1 MFSLL
6 SSLIIT
12 ISGYIP
18 PGLIVTLPFAFLS
31 GVSFNARL
39 LFFEEFIGTILMI
52 GFTFSSGKWIGVD
65 SLPLN
70 WVAHAIGVIA
80 ADRIG
85 GGQHV
90 NPAVSVTMWSLG
102 KCSYDEMLVHIS
114 GAMAGGLVAFP
125 MFKRF
130 SDGMDWV
137 ELGGPTYNVEGDED
151 GSSSAASEFFAT
163 FLLLLVIFL
172 VNWELD
178 FGKYHYWIKQTLTAI
193 AIRFLIEVFPTAGP
207 AMNPMLG
214 TTWYVFATG
223 AYSDDVKHYFVYWI
237 ASTIGGLA
245 AGLGYAAYVGGT
257 FFGKKLS
264 VGPIQAAAVTKEK
277 KEK

>member
-1 MFSLL
+1 
-6 SSLIIT
+6 
-12 ISGYIP
+12 
-18 PGLIVTLPFAFLS
+18 
-31 GVSFNARL
+31 
-39 LFFEEFIGTILMI
+39 MI

-70 WVAHAIGVIA
+70 WAAHAMGVVA

-90 NPAVSVTMWSLG
+90 NPSVSVTMWALG
-102 KCSYDEMLVHIS
+102 KCTYEEMLVHIS

-125 MFKRF
+125 LFQVF
-130 SDGMDWV
+130 SDGMNWTA
-137 ELGGPTYNVEGDED
+137 LGGPTYNVEGDED

-163 FLLLLVIFL
+163 LLLLFVIFA

-178 FGKYHYWIKQTLTAI
+178 FGKHHYWIKQTLTAV

-214 TTWYVFATG
+214 TTWFVFASG
-223 AYSDDVKHYFVYWI
+223 AYPEDVKHYFVYWI
-237 ASTIGGLA
+237 ASIIGGLV
-245 AGLGYAAYVGGT
+245 AGFCYVAYAGGT
-257 FFGKKLS
+257 FFSKKLPI
-264 VGPIQAAAVTKEK
+264 GPMKEDETVVVAVEVKKEK
-277 KEK
+277 KK